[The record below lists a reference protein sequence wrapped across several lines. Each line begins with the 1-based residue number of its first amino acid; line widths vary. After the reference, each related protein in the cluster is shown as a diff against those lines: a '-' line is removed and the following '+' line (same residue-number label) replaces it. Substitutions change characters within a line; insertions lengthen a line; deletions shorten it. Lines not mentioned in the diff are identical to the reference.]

1 MARPRVDAEPFLGAL
16 PAAFTRQQALDAGL
30 SDELLE
36 RLTREEKLNRFAH
49 GMYADERSGLL
60 NFDLTEAHLR
70 SPRATVCLTS
80 ALARHDLVDEI
91 PARIDLAIS
100 RGDHRARISAP
111 VQWHQYEPTT
121 FEIGRTTIE
130 LGRGLSMGLYD
141 APRSIVDAFNPRMG
155 IPREQAIEALRAWLR
170 RRGSQPSTLMAIA
183 KHWPHARARLL
194 SVLQVLL

>member
-60 NFDLTEAHLR
+60 ICDLTEAHLR
-70 SPRATVCLTS
+70 SPWAIMCLTS

-91 PARIDLAIS
+91 PARIDLAIP

-111 VQWHQYEPTT
+111 VQWHQ
-121 FEIGRTTIE
+121 
-130 LGRGLSMGLYD
+130 
-141 APRSIVDAFNPRMG
+141 
-155 IPREQAIEALRAWLR
+155 
-170 RRGSQPSTLMAIA
+170 
-183 KHWPHARARLL
+183 
-194 SVLQVLL
+194 